1 MTNHWVG
8 HLLIK
13 STDVDEFF
21 NIRVIIHELEYSL
34 NGDYAINTSVET
46 EGETESSIVAKLVQ
60 KYDITVDEV
69 GIEIEVT
76 VVTEK

>member
-21 NIRVIIHELEYSL
+21 NIRVIIRELEYSL
-34 NGDYAINTSVET
+34 NDDDAIDASVVE
-46 EGETESSIVAKLVQ
+46 EGETEA
-60 KYDITVDEV
+60 
-69 GIEIEVT
+69 
-76 VVTEK
+76 